1 MNRLRQQD
9 TCQLCGTKDGGEG
22 RSRAG
27 YKFLNLRS
35 EDDIFDDE
43 GEKTETIFDD
53 EDGKDETH
61 SIFDF

>member
-1 MNRLRQQD
+1 
-9 TCQLCGTKDGGEG
+9 
-22 RSRAG
+22 
-27 YKFLNLRS
+27 LNLRS

>member
-1 MNRLRQQD
+1 M
-9 TCQLCGTKDGGEG
+9 
-22 RSRAG
+22 G